1 MSSTRIAVGIE
12 YDGSQFCGWQMQ
24 THGTRTVQHELQKAL
39 SKVADHPVKLTC
51 AGRTDTGVHATAQ
64 VAHFDTTSDRQL
76 KAWVMGSNVYLPDDI
91 NVNWAKEVGDDF
103 SARFSARMR
112 GYRYIIL
119 NRKARSALYSHQVS
133 WIYDPLNIKAMHEA
147 AQALLGK
154 QDFSSFRSSVCQADH
169 AIRIMDS
176 ISVMGTG
183 DFIYID
189 VRANAFLHH
198 MVRNIV
204 GSLLMVGRGEQQ
216 VNWIAELLALKDRT
230 KAGPTASAEGL
241 YLIAVEYPPE
251 YGLPSTG
258 LRPQYS

>member
-1 MSSTRIAVGIE
+1 MSSTRIVLGIE
-12 YDGSQFCGWQMQ
+12 YNGSRFSGWQMQ
-24 THGTRTVQHELQKAL
+24 SHGTRTVQDELQKAL
-39 SKVADHPVKLTC
+39 SVVADHPVKLTC

-76 KAWVMGSNVYLPDDI
+76 KAWVMGSNVQLPDDVNI
-91 NVNWAKEVGDDF
+91 NWAKQVDDNF
-103 SARFSARMR
+103 SARFSAFMR
-112 GYRYIIL
+112 SYRYIIL
-119 NRKARSALYSHQVS
+119 NRRARSGLYSHQVS
-133 WIYDPLNIKAMHEA
+133 WIYDALDVESMHEA

-154 QDFSSFRSSVCQADH
+154 QDFSSFRSSVCQAKH
-169 AIRIMDS
+169 AMRIIDS
-176 ISVMGTG
+176 MNVVREG

-204 GSLLMVGRGEQQ
+204 GSLLMVGRGEQK
-216 VNWIAELLALKDRT
+216 VNWIAEILAMKDRT

-241 YLIAVEYPPE
+241 YLVAVDYPPE

-258 LRPQYS
+258 LLPQYS